1 MKGKRLVTACRIII
15 YAVSEPLLICS
26 YKTTIIKNYNYV
38 FCLGNYKIH
47 VFAVQTV
54 IWSDW

>member
-15 YAVSEPLLICS
+15 YSVSEPLLICS
-26 YKTTIIKNYNYV
+26 YKSTIIIYV
-38 FCLGNYKIH
+38 FCLGNYKIL